1 MKSMT
6 KGRCALA
13 AVACLM
19 VVMSLLAAGCGSKEG
34 EGSSEIAELLKSSE
48 AAAGSITSLSQQ
60 IDIKYQLAD
69 GAEGVIQSR
78 LIEVS
83 GNNVHVKETFLT
95 QTLAERV
102 LVNGEQYSW
111 SFQTQ
116 KWQKDPQ
123 ATLSA
128 GTASTT
134 SGTSQYVNL
143 VSNSQK
149 QENLGEESVNG
160 YNCIHLRFTL
170 SPDNVRSMASQVP
183 ADQLATNTGGTID
196 LWIAKDT
203 KWLIKSVGVFNN
215 VNSPVGTV
223 KLTVIIDRKSI
234 NQPITIQKPQA

>member
-1 MKSMT
+1 MRVMT

-13 AVACLM
+13 VAACLL

-34 EGSSEIAELLKSSE
+34 SSSEIAELLKSSE
-48 AAAGSITSLSQQ
+48 AAATTISSLSQQ
-60 IDIKYQLAD
+60 IDIKYQLSD

-123 ATLSA
+123 VTLTA

-149 QENLGEESVNG
+149 QENLGEENVNG

-183 ADQLATNTGGTID
+183 AEQLATNTGGTID

-234 NQPITIQKPQA
+234 NQPINIQKPQA